1 MRLTDDMFRS
11 VAFALALVS
20 ATPALA
26 APDDIAA
33 ATPVIDAVNADWLP
47 AMQAKDG
54 DRIAAAYAPDGV
66 FVLPDGQSLK
76 GRAAVAE
83 FYHKQLTTPGVKILA
98 GRIDREGLA
107 QAGDGLLYEWGHGE
121 SKAQLPSGQVRESR
135 GPYLTVW
142 KRDAAGHWAI
152 ARNLAF

>member
-1 MRLTDDMFRS
+1 MLRS
-11 VAFALALVS
+11 AAFALALS
-20 ATPALA
+20 LASPALA

-33 ATPVIDAVNADWLP
+33 ATATIDAVNADWLP
-47 AMQAKDG
+47 AMQARDG
-54 DRIAAAYAPDGV
+54 ERIAAAYAPDGV
-66 FVLPDGQSLK
+66 FVLPNGDSLK

-83 FYHKQLTTPGVKILA
+83 FYRRQLATPGVKVLD
-98 GRIDREGLA
+98 GRIRREGLA

-121 SKAQLPSGQVRESR
+121 STVQTASGQVRTGG